1 MLEFFIFALVTS
13 ITPGPNNSM
22 LMASGMRFG
31 RKESLPHF
39 LGIWLGFTFL
49 FFIGGYLLSFV
60 PEQVFEYLQYF
71 GYMVITYIAYKI
83 GTTKSGS
90 EKKTGLEKPLT
101 FIQAC
106 LFQWVNPKGIIMAVS
121 GLTAFNITNVEGSII
136 YFSKILIIDYRF
148 NPISFCIVY
157 LVSCMSRLICVE
169 RISTRIGDFTWRVS
183 DCEELVGE
191 VNQIT

>member
-60 PEQVFEYLQYF
+60 PEQVFEYLEYF
-71 GYMVITYIAYKI
+71 GYVVITYIAYKI

-106 LFQWVNPKGIIMAVS
+106 LFQWVNPKGVIMAIS
-121 GLTAFNITNVEGSII
+121 GLTAFNITKVEGSLI
-136 YFSKILIIDYRF
+136 YFSILPFSLGVWLLTGEGLQMWLSKSAVLERTIY
-148 NPISFCIVY
+148 IS
-157 LVSCMSRLICVE
+157 LGLSMMASLA
-169 RISTRIGDFTWRVS
+169 
-183 DCEELVGE
+183 LA
-191 VNQIT
+191 